1 MQSKKMIILVSIA
14 TILLVAA
21 FMPSLT
27 LSNENNTVMSG
38 HKEVLIVEKGRLINI
53 GSGLFCRVIQ
63 IENGTFYVFRSMF
76 GQGYIVKGYDQDW
89 VPTGFEKV
97 LTPPGRRDI
106 DHDMAFDG
114 KYIYHFAMLPGA
126 GQIAKFDTDFNLVN
140 MTVVFPAGP
149 NETILDQNIDVIG
162 DKVYAGTEYRE
173 DNALWRAPGRPTGT
187 QNIAPNSEVDRA
199 MHLRIY
205 DKDLNLLE
213 ERDLVANIDGAVP
226 PNQYWALGTSQLYA
240 DDYYC
245 AVVHAPVG
253 NYAYFDAMDT
263 RGEGEYFTES
273 AGARQVFVLRFD
285 DDFNFV
291 DSVGPLTDTDNEN
304 YWCTGSLYEDGKYFV
319 SYTFRR
325 PGEGSVMGPPPRPP
339 VPGWDKNATFK
350 DDQGNIRVGIFD
362 SDFNELATVDVTD
375 ITVRL
380 GDVTS
385 AAHRSSLYKVGN
397 KLYVTYDAPSGAFV
411 QELILKTAWV
421 LNYEDPSLGE
431 LGQMLVDMSLPR
443 GISRS
448 LEAKLNAASSA
459 LVRGR
464 VNTAL
469 NVLDAFVNEVK
480 AQYGKKLTPA
490 QADQLAGYAASL
502 MDYIKLNL
510 MGAESELWV
519 DRGRL
524 ITVKEINTNQ
534 NGTFCRVYKYE
545 DKFYAFYGCGAGP
558 LGGYYVKIYD
568 EDWQFIGEKK
578 IWTQAGDKDIIL
590 AGEYFYMFLQQG
602 KIVKFDTDFN
612 VVKTFNFTPPQDP
625 NETRIDQSIDFVNG
639 KIIALS
645 EYRGNR
651 SLWMGRPQPWSNIPP
666 NSEVNRAAMIR
677 VFDTDLNLLYQA
689 YLIVNVTGAVPPN
702 QYWGMGISAMYANGY
717 NCLVVHAPVGNYAYF
732 NITEYRD
739 PIFPPSP
746 PPPPGAQ
753 PPPPLPPPPYPEES
767 AGARQVFV
775 LRFDDDFNFVDSY
788 GPLTDTD
795 NDNHWTTGSFY
806 GDGKYFIGYT
816 CVRPGQG
823 GVLGPQSPWKNAT
836 FCEDSGNIRLSIF
849 DSNFNE
855 LTTVDITDANVV
867 KDNVTFGY
875 HRAFVNKIGNEVY
888 IAYDSGGGPGHATGS
903 FVQELILKTAWT
915 LP

>member
-1 MQSKKMIILVSIA
+1 M
-14 TILLVAA
+14 
-21 FMPSLT
+21 
-27 LSNENNTVMSG
+27 
-38 HKEVLIVEKGRLINI
+38 
-53 GSGLFCRVIQ
+53 
-63 IENGTFYVFRSMF
+63 
-76 GQGYIVKGYDQDW
+76 
-89 VPTGFEKV
+89 
-97 LTPPGRRDI
+97 
-106 DHDMAFDG
+106 
-114 KYIYHFAMLPGA
+114 
-126 GQIAKFDTDFNLVN
+126 
-140 MTVVFPAGP
+140 
-149 NETILDQNIDVIG
+149 
-162 DKVYAGTEYRE
+162 
-173 DNALWRAPGRPTGT
+173 
-187 QNIAPNSEVDRA
+187 
-199 MHLRIY
+199 
-205 DKDLNLLE
+205 
-213 ERDLVANIDGAVP
+213 
-226 PNQYWALGTSQLYA
+226 
-240 DDYYC
+240 
-245 AVVHAPVG
+245 
-253 NYAYFDAMDT
+253 
-263 RGEGEYFTES
+263 
-273 AGARQVFVLRFD
+273 
-285 DDFNFV
+285 
-291 DSVGPLTDTDNEN
+291 
-304 YWCTGSLYEDGKYFV
+304 YFV
-319 SYTFRR
+319 SYDYRR
-325 PGEGSVMGPPPRPP
+325 PGEGNLLGPQM
-339 VPGWDKNATFK
+339 PGANATFK
-350 DDQGNIRVGIFD
+350 DDQGNIRVSIYD
-362 SDFNELATVDVTD
+362 SEFNELATVDVTD
-375 ITVRL
+375 ITVKA
-380 GDVTS
+380 GTVTPG
-385 AAHRSSLYKVGN
+385 AHRSSLLKVGN
-397 KLYVTYDAPSGAFV
+397 RLFVSYDYAGQGWV

-421 LNYEDPSLGE
+421 LNYEDPSFEE
-431 LGQMLVDMSLPR
+431 LGQTLAGMSLSK
-443 GISRS
+443 GSSQS
-448 LEAKLNAASSA
+448 LTAKLNAAQKA
-459 LVRGR
+459 LARGQ

-469 NVLDAFVNEVK
+469 NVLGAFVNEVK
-480 AQYGKKLTPA
+480 AQYGKKLTSA

-502 MDYIKLNL
+502 MDYIELTS
-510 MGAESELWV
+510 MGAESKLWV

-545 DKFYAFYGCGAGP
+545 DKFYAFYSCGAGP

-568 EDWQFIGEKK
+568 EDWQLIGVEKK

-590 AGEYFYMFLQQG
+590 AGEYFYMFQQQG
-602 KIVKFDTDFN
+602 EIVKFDTDFN

-651 SLWMGRPQPWSNIPP
+651 SLWMGRSPPWSNIPP

-689 YLIVNVTGAVPPN
+689 YLIANVTGAVPPN
-702 QYWGMGISAMYANGY
+702 QYWGMGISAIYANGY

-739 PIFPPSP
+739 PMSLPI
-746 PPPPGAQ
+746 
-753 PPPPLPPPPYPEES
+753 PPPPYPEES

-775 LRFDDDFNFVDSY
+775 LRFDDNFNFVDSY

-823 GVLGPQSPWKNAT
+823 GVLGPQSPSKNAT
-836 FCEDSGNIRLSIF
+836 FNEDSGNIRLSIF

-888 IAYDSGGGPGHATGS
+888 IAYDRGGGPGALTGG